1 MRAILKTND
10 AVMLSYAQS
19 LLAEAGIGVMVFD
32 ANASIMDGSLGVVPR
47 RLMVLDEDFAQA
59 QRILREAI
67 PDGPIES

>member
-19 LLAEAGIGVMVFD
+19 LLDEAGIEVVVFD

-59 QRILREAI
+59 KRILREAI
-67 PDGPIES
+67 PDGPVES